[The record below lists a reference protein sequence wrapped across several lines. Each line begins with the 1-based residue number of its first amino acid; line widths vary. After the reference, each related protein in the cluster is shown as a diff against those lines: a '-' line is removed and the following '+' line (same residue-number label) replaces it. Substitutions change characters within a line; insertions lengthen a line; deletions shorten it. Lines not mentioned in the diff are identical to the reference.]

1 MGSSYVNI
9 LFEFRIIDRV
19 IRILGVSDC
28 HHSVNN
34 TTIDEDVTK
43 LQVLDEYRLPHFE
56 VLWGFRGE
64 KHHRGRLI
72 LIFLNTFLIALP
84 VFLADLPIAF
94 PALLSPFP
102 IFLPTFP
109 TALNGFKPEMSAP
122 KNAATLVQKK
132 NAITAGLLTDDEQL
146 DAILDII
153 MIGNMLAAMIS

>member
-1 MGSSYVNI
+1 M
-9 LFEFRIIDRV
+9 
-19 IRILGVSDC
+19 GVS
-28 HHSVNN
+28 
-34 TTIDEDVTK
+34 
-43 LQVLDEYRLPHFE
+43 
-56 VLWGFRGE
+56 GE

-72 LIFLNTFLIALP
+72 LILLILNAFLSARPVFLADRPIALP

-94 PALLSPFP
+94 PAFLSPFP

-146 DAILDII
+146 DIILDII
-153 MIGNMLAAMIS
+153 MIGNMLAAIIS